1 MTVSIV
7 LLSKYQKLQQ
17 VFIFLQEGGGG
28 GRLEADQMI

>member
-7 LLSKYQKLQQ
+7 LLSKYQKLQH

-28 GRLEADQMI
+28 GGGGEVRS